1 MALFRVIRTSL
12 TLAICMYGA
21 ATVMH
26 AQLTIPQDSE
36 NRDPHVLP
44 NPTPRPYDVR
54 QKYDRDPIEKQKL
67 EHAIA
72 VKNQLRQEKVV
83 SDTDKLVLLAA
94 ELKATVEQ
102 HSKTGAPFPESL
114 KAEQI
119 EKLAK
124 TVKDKMRSN

>member
-1 MALFRVIRTSL
+1 MALFRIMRTGL
-12 TLAICMYGA
+12 TIAVCMYGTA
-21 ATVMH
+21 AAMH

-36 NRDPHVLP
+36 RRDPHILP

-54 QKYDRDPIEKQKL
+54 NRYDQNPAEKQKL

-72 VKNQLRQEKVV
+72 VKNQLRQERVV
-83 SDTDKLVLLAA
+83 SDTEKLFLLAA
-94 ELKATVEQ
+94 QLKANVEQ
-102 HSKTGAPFPESL
+102 HSKAGAPYPESL

-124 TVKDKMRSN
+124 TVKDKMRSD